1 MAAFEGKV
9 AIVTG
14 ASSGIGK
21 ATALILAE
29 RGATVVVAARRTE
42 VLDELVA
49 QIEQAGGKASAVVT
63 DVAQAS
69 DVEAMVAHAV
79 DTHGRLDLAVNNAGI
94 GAEVYPL
101 IDTPDDYWDRVMAV
115 NLRGNFLCLK
125 HEARAMLAFLG
136 CPGAST
142 YTASKAGQLGLTTS
156 ASAELAEHGIRVN
169 LLCPGVIHTPLHEQ
183 IKGNLGAEAFD
194 GIRQRKHMRRFGEP
208 EEIARCI
215 AFLCSEDASFVTGTT
230 LTPDGGFHLSL

>member
-1 MAAFEGKV
+1 MSRTKGTRKVSVFEGKV

-115 NLRGNFLCLK
+115 NLRGNFL
-125 HEARAMLAFLG
+125 
-136 CPGAST
+136 
-142 YTASKAGQLGLTTS
+142 
-156 ASAELAEHGIRVN
+156 
-169 LLCPGVIHTPLHEQ
+169 
-183 IKGNLGAEAFD
+183 
-194 GIRQRKHMRRFGEP
+194 
-208 EEIARCI
+208 
-215 AFLCSEDASFVTGTT
+215 
-230 LTPDGGFHLSL
+230 